1 MDNAF
6 YNIGFSPVN
15 DYKKTYQRVF
25 YKQKKIIIKGKRF
38 IKEDKLTKFN

>member
-15 DYKKTYQRVF
+15 DYKKPSQRIF
-25 YKQKKIIIKGKRF
+25 YKQKKIIIKGKRI
-38 IKEDKLTKFN
+38 IKEDKSYKFN